1 MDAHTYHPLLLY
13 GNVYGGV
20 RMLSVRSAKDRRRAT
35 CDDRRAFPAVQ
46 RHVSVVRVLQRMARK
61 PHFVRSGTRDLFRR
75 TGFNRIV
82 DNVCVKKQLQIS
94 KNII

>member
-1 MDAHTYHPLLLY
+1 
-13 GNVYGGV
+13 
-20 RMLSVRSAKDRRRAT
+20 MLSVRGAKDRRRAT